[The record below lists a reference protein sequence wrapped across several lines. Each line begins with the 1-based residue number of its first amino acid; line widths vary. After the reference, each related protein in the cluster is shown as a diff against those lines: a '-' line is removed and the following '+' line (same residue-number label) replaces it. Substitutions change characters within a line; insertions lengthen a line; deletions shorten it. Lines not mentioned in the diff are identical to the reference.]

1 MTMDDR
7 LLDKLAEPFNLK
19 LAEYTSMHEMIEE
32 VLPAVKRFS
41 EPELADEDSP
51 FYDTNWVRM
60 TDNQGDNIVQL
71 HTFSRTGEISI
82 ANDGAMDALS
92 HKIVGPKRVIIG
104 QSLYRDSFLYE
115 LAFMDNDFLILKRHG
130 NDQNFK
136 NKYLF
141 YCVEHIG
148 TRLTWDEALE
158 KLVAKYRNNAMPWW
172 VFVAILLLLVMG
184 VLYLT

>member
-1 MTMDDR
+1 MDDR

-19 LAEYTSMHEMIEE
+19 LPEYTSMHEMIEE
-32 VLPAVKRFS
+32 IIPVVKQYS

-51 FYDTNWVRM
+51 LYETSWVRM
-60 TDNQGDNIVQL
+60 TDNPGDNVVQL
-71 HTFSRTGEISI
+71 HTFNRTGEISI
-82 ANDGAMDALS
+82 ANDGAMDSLS
-92 HKIVGPKRVIIG
+92 HKIVERKRIIIG

-130 NDQNFK
+130 NDANFS

-158 KLVAKYRNNAMPWW
+158 KLVAKYRNNAMPWGMILI
-172 VFVAILLLLVMG
+172 ILLVLLLG
-184 VLYLT
+184 VFYLT